1 MVDSF
6 QNRNR
11 GWIEAITGSMFSGKT
26 EELIRRLRRAQLAKQ
41 KVQVFKP
48 KIDER
53 YSSGEVTSHSDQR
66 IPSLVVGN
74 SRDILEHLK
83 DTTRVVGVDEV
94 QFFDDHVVDVLQ
106 KLANRGMRVI
116 AAGLDTD
123 WKGEP
128 FGPVP
133 KMMAVA
139 DMVTKQNAICM
150 QCGAPAS
157 RTQRTVNSQD
167 DVLVGAQDAYEARCR
182 QCHDPH
188 LKIEEQLQ
196 AHPRPKRENID

>member
-6 QNRNR
+6 MHRNR
-11 GWIEAITGSMFSGKT
+11 GWIEAVVGSMFSGKT

-48 KIDER
+48 KIDKR
-53 YSSGEVTSHSDQR
+53 YNPGEVTSHSDQR
-66 IPSLVVGN
+66 IPSLAVSN
-74 SRDILEHLK
+74 SKEILDHLRDS
-83 DTTRVVGVDEV
+83 TRVVGVDEV
-94 QFFDDHVVDVLQ
+94 QFFDEDIIDVLQ
-106 KLANRGMRVI
+106 KLANRGIRVI

-157 RTQRTVNSQD
+157 RTQRTVSSQD
-167 DVLVGAQDAYEARCR
+167 DVLVGAQDSYEARCR
-182 QCHDPH
+182 QCHDPN
-188 LKIEEQLQ
+188 LQVEKELQ
-196 AHPRPKRENID
+196 AHPRPDKQQN